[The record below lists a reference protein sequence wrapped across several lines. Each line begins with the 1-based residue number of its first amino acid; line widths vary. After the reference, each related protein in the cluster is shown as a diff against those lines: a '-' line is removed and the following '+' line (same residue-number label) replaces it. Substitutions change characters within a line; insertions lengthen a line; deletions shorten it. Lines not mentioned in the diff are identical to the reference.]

1 MTKINSFSDL
11 FEAIQNDSI
20 EFKDALEYILARE
33 SDSFNRGYTAAKSLY
48 EPLAFP
54 DNTVA

>member
-1 MTKINSFSDL
+1 MTKINSVSDL

-33 SDSFNRGYTAAKSLY
+33 SDSFNRGYNSAKSLY